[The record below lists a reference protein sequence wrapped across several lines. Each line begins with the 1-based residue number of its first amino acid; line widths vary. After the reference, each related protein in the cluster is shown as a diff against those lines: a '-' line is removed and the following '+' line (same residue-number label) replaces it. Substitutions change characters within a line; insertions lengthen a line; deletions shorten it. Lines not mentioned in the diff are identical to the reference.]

1 MMLYHTLVRV
11 ILYMSKGVI
20 YMTKTK
26 EEMKGVVLFLI
37 TIVLCTISYLRSVE
51 INTVKQLNSTSNQ
64 IVYENR

>member
-1 MMLYHTLVRV
+1 
-11 ILYMSKGVI
+11 
-20 YMTKTK
+20 MTKTK